1 MTTIKPACLTINE
14 FSEWARMGKTRV
26 YEEIGK
32 GALQAIKVGRRT
44 LILME
49 SAEAWLGAQPAIGEA

>member
-14 FSEWARMGKTRV
+14 FSAWARMGKTRI

-32 GALQAIKVGRRT
+32 GTLRAIKVGRRT
-44 LILME
+44 LILMD
-49 SAEAWLGAQPAIGEA
+49 SAEEWLGAQPAIGGV